1 LRVVV
6 RESMSVD
13 LMDRLIGDILQVTET
28 LMKADAVDLESLAAP
43 SNPRIEK
50 RIQSMGLDKRPA
62 HDMNSLGIM
71 KTTC

>member
-1 LRVVV
+1 
-6 RESMSVD
+6 
-13 LMDRLIGDILQVTET
+13 MDSLISDIMQTTET
-28 LMKADAVDLESLAAP
+28 LIKSDAVDLESLAAP

-50 RIQSMGLDKRPA
+50 RIQSMGLDRKPA